1 MSAGRTD
8 EDELG
13 VRPSERMEGRTSFGR
28 CQIRTSEVKGSEVV
42 DVGKAAWLL
51 RWECKI
57 VKELDDPPVARLQA
71 IRDCLEDLALGEA
84 GVTGHAGQWSADD
97 DDGRHRTEGV
107 ELHQRLPPLGFFAER
122 GGELVEDAL
131 DGVDIVPSK
140 AGEEARAIAYGAA
153 WGLRFEVGRS
163 EHLGDVDGTGWALV
177 ATHVHGIAVGNDMD
191 GSIT

>member
-1 MSAGRTD
+1 MPAGRSD

-13 VRPSERMEGRTSFGR
+13 VRPSERMEGRTFYL
-28 CQIRTSEVKGSEVV
+28 EVKGSEVV
-42 DVGKAAWLL
+42 DVSKAAWLL
-51 RWECKI
+51 WWECKI

-71 IRDCLEDLALGEA
+71 IGHCLEDLALGEA
-84 GVTGHAGQWSADD
+84 GVAGHAGQGSTDD
-97 DDGRHRTEGV
+97 DDCSYRTEGV
-107 ELHQRLPPLGFFAER
+107 QLHQGFPPLGFFAER

-131 DGVDIVPSK
+131 DGLNVVSSK
-140 AGEEARAIAYGAA
+140 ACEEARAIAYGTA

-177 ATHVHGIAVGNDMD
+177 ATHVHGIAVGDDVD